1 MIPDKDTLK
10 QLLAEEEELYLEAFD
25 EQTAWEI
32 GALGR
37 EIALKES
44 LPVAVRIV
52 RGEQILFQTG
62 LPGSGP
68 DNDLW
73 LGGKARIVSHFLC
86 SSFYMA
92 EKLRAGN
99 SDIRSKYHLEPA
111 VYRCKGG
118 AVPLRVRNGGIAGIL
133 IVSGL
138 KDSEDHRLAVRII
151 KEYLGKPS

>member
-1 MIPDKDTLK
+1 MIPDNDPLE
-10 QLLAEEEELYLEAFD
+10 LLLVEEEELYLDAFD

-32 GALGR
+32 GSLAR
-37 EIALKES
+37 DIALNEN
-44 LPVAVRIV
+44 LPIAVRIV

-73 LGGKARIVSHFLC
+73 LAGKARVASHFRC

-92 EKLRAGN
+92 EKLKAG
-99 SDIRSKYHLEPA
+99 SCDILSKYHLDPA

-118 AVPLRVRNGGIAGIL
+118 ALPLRVGSCGIAAIL

-151 KEYLGKPS
+151 REYLGKPS